1 MIETRLVTAVI
12 WDYDGTLV
20 DTRAK
25 NLRITR
31 DIVRHFTGVDPD
43 TIESLSSLDAYTRA
57 LHRNHDWRQLYA
69 TEFGMSE
76 ETLNEAGRLWTQYQL
91 ADETGAAVYD
101 GVESAL
107 GELRN
112 LPHGIVSMNSKDNI
126 ERALANEGLLDHFEL
141 VIGYE
146 EVSAARQKPAPDG
159 LLMCLDRLTGMAP
172 GHVAYVGDHQIDIEC
187 ARNANEALAAD
198 GHDIRVFAIGAAYGI
213 GAEFGAWP
221 DEPDYTVQ
229 RPDEVVSIVRTG
241 ATASSIASMQTRRG
255 LS

>member
-1 MIETRLVTAVI
+1 MLRKTVTQEAVANCIEHAFPDGEGGHVRIRLSRLGKAWGQFAVI
-12 WDYDGTLV
+12 DDG
-20 DTRAK
+20 A
-25 NLRITR
+25 
-31 DIVRHFTGVDPD
+31 
-43 TIESLSSLDAYTRA
+43 
-57 LHRNHDWRQLYA
+57 
-69 TEFGMSE
+69 GMSE
-76 ETLNEAGRLWTQYQL
+76 ETLSEAGRLWTRYQL

-146 EVSAARQKPAPDG
+146 EVSATRQKPAPDG

-172 GHVAYVGDHQIDIEC
+172 GHVVYVGDHQIDIEC

-229 RPDEVVSIVRTG
+229 RPDDIVSIVR
-241 ATASSIASMQTRRG
+241 R
-255 LS
+255 

>member
-1 MIETRLVTAVI
+1 MIGTRPVTAII

-25 NLRITR
+25 NWGITR
-31 DIVRHFTGVDPD
+31 NIVRHFTGADPD
-43 TIESLSSLDAYTRA
+43 TIEALSSLDAYTRA
-57 LHRNHDWRQLYA
+57 LHRHHDWRRLYA
-69 TEFGMSE
+69 TEFGMSK
-76 ETLNEAGRLWTQYQL
+76 ETMSEAGRLWTEYQL
-91 ADETGAAVYD
+91 ADDTVAAVYD
-101 GVESAL
+101 GVESTL
-107 GELRN
+107 RKLRN

-126 ERALANEGLLDHFEL
+126 ERSLANAGLLDHFEL

-146 EVSAARQKPAPDG
+146 EVSQAGQKPAPEG

-187 ARNANEALAAD
+187 ARNANETLADD

-221 DEPDYTVQ
+221 DEPDYTAQ
-229 RPDEVVSIVRTG
+229 HPDDVVSIVRG
-241 ATASSIASMQTRRG
+241 
-255 LS
+255 

>member
-1 MIETRLVTAVI
+1 VIGTRPVNAVI

-25 NLRITR
+25 NWGITR
-31 DIVRHFTGVDPD
+31 NIVRQFTGADPD
-43 TIESLSSLDAYTRA
+43 TIEALSSLAAYTRA
-57 LHRNHDWRQLYA
+57 LHRSHDWRQLYEN
-69 TEFGMSE
+69 EFGMSV
-76 ETLNEAGRLWTQYQL
+76 ETMSEAGRLWTEYQL
-91 ADETGAAVYD
+91 ADDTRALVYD

-172 GHVAYVGDHQIDIEC
+172 GHVAYIGDHQIDIEC

-198 GHDIRVFAIGAAYGI
+198 GHDIRVFAIAAAYGI
-213 GAEFGAWP
+213 GAELDAWA

-229 RPDEVVSIVRTG
+229 RPDDVVSI
-241 ATASSIASMQTRRG
+241 IRR
-255 LS
+255 